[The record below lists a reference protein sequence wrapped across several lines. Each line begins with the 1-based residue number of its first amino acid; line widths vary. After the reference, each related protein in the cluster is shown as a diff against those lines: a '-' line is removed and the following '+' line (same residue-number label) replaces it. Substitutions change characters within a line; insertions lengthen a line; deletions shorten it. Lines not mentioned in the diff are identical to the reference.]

1 MREPESTPVS
11 KPQRFTLA
19 QVVDW
24 LSAACLMLGVGIGM
38 GARVVCTCVSPA
50 VNRLTI
56 VLLVVGFAG
65 LVLQQAIAAGGQ
77 PRQVIAA
84 LMAATSLGLA
94 FSVVFAGVELN
105 GPVVWGVVIS
115 GAVAWLAHRGG
126 GRGGGGRARGGGGT
140 ALGGGFSSG
149 GDSGGGDGGG
159 AC

>member
-1 MREPESTPVS
+1 MREPESTSIS
-11 KPQRFTLA
+11 KPQRRFTLA

-24 LSAACLMLGVGIGM
+24 LSAACLVLGIGIGI
-38 GARVVCTCVSPA
+38 GARVLCTCVSPA
-50 VNRLTI
+50 VNLLTI

-65 LVLQQAIAAGGQ
+65 VVLQQAIAVRGQ

-105 GPVVWGVVIS
+105 GPVVWGAVIS
-115 GAVAWLAHRGG
+115 GAVAWLAHRG
-126 GRGGGGRARGGGGT
+126 GGGGT

>member
-1 MREPESTPVS
+1 VREPESTSIS
-11 KPQRFTLA
+11 KPQRRFTLA

-24 LSAACLMLGVGIGM
+24 LSAACLVLGIGIAW
-38 GARVVCTCVSPA
+38 GARVFCTCVSPA

-56 VLLVVGFAG
+56 VLLVAGFAG
-65 LVLQQAIAAGGQ
+65 LVLQQVVAVRGQ

-115 GAVAWLAHRGG
+115 GAVAWLAHRG
-126 GRGGGGRARGGGGT
+126 RGGGGGT
-140 ALGGGFSSG
+140 ALGGDFSSG